1 MEAGFSGN
9 VGFIGTGTMGSI
21 LIDAFLRARTFVPE
35 QVIIHNRT
43 PQKAHVIASKHKGI
57 TVAVSNIEVAR
68 QAELLFLCVKPMEF
82 QKVLDEIA
90 TSLHPSQT
98 VVVITSPIQLAHLE
112 AFIPCKLIK
121 FIPSITNLAHSG
133 ACLLTYHPRI
143 SPAEQENYQKLFAQI
158 GTPIQIP
165 EAFTRV
171 ASDLSS
177 CGPAFLSQIMEQLAR
192 AAVEVAGI
200 PRQLADS
207 LVIQMLEGTTKLLT
221 QEGLT
226 LKEIQERVSVPG
238 GITEQGLNLLAE
250 QMDGLFHQLFQIT
263 HAKFEEDVKNVQ
275 AILRNR

>member
-1 MEAGFSGN
+1 
-9 VGFIGTGTMGSI
+9 
-21 LIDAFLRARTFVPE
+21 
-35 QVIIHNRT
+35 
-43 PQKAHVIASKHKGI
+43 
-57 TVAVSNIEVAR
+57 
-68 QAELLFLCVKPMEF
+68 
-82 QKVLDEIA
+82 
-90 TSLHPSQT
+90 
-98 VVVITSPIQLAHLE
+98 
-112 AFIPCKLIK
+112 
-121 FIPSITNLAHSG
+121 
-133 ACLLTYHPRI
+133 
-143 SPAEQENYQKLFAQI
+143 
-158 GTPIQIP
+158 
-165 EAFTRV
+165 
-171 ASDLSS
+171 
-177 CGPAFLSQIMEQLAR
+177 MEQLAR